1 MSECITH
8 HFACDCREKKF
19 SETEVKLK
27 VATEALEFYANK
39 ENWNTYLGGETDYAM
54 IKHDQEELFWSSGI
68 KLYDDLYNPTKY
80 VGGSKARQAL
90 KIIKGE

>member
-19 SETEVKLK
+19 IELEAKLK
-27 VATEALEFYANK
+27 VAVEALEDANDFSSSVLEDLQHYFENKCIPTVDEVNQASITDSQLRYAIAK
-39 ENWNTYLGGETDYAM
+39 
-54 IKHDQEELFWSSGI
+54 
-68 KLYDDLYNPTKY
+68 
-80 VGGSKARQAL
+80 L